1 MVLLANRVSAAQC
14 APKRA
19 STSETPKDAAACC
32 TAPNSSRNWCK
43 SLLCSAA
50 ICGSHLDVVEA
61 RGACAVAGADHLFGL
76 SLAAIRNA
84 PQHPMIAIGDGRAGI
99 PKLSGDA
106 AVGWILE
113 HAHALAILNLP
124 GDLATELEIVALVV
138 DGPAAI
144 GLHVNGVADAR
155 EDFVERLLAR
165 QQTDVGHA
173 DQREPRPA
181 GGAHGSVG

>member
-1 MVLLANRVSAAQC
+1 MLLLAKRVRAAQC

-43 SLLCSAA
+43 SLVGSAA

-61 RGACAVAGADHLFGL
+61 RRTCTVAGADHLLGL
-76 SLAAIRNA
+76 SLAAIRNT

-99 PKLSGDA
+99 PKLGGNA
-106 AVGWILE
+106 AIGWILE
-113 HAHALAILNLP
+113 HAHALAVLDLP

-138 DGPAAI
+138 DGPTAI
-144 GLHVNGVADAR
+144 GLHVN
-155 EDFVERLLAR
+155 
-165 QQTDVGHA
+165 
-173 DQREPRPA
+173 
-181 GGAHGSVG
+181 SV